1 MDMTFYLFLEQTLN
15 GFQLGV
21 MLFLMA
27 AGLTLVFGI
36 MNMINLAHGSFY
48 MIGAYVAA
56 YVSNVSGSFFIGVAV
71 ALPAAALVGMIVET
85 VALRKLYKHNHLDQV
100 LATFGL
106 ILFFNELT
114 SIIWGPQALFV
125 AIPPLFSGSVEL
137 IPNVPYPIYRLVIIG
152 VGLFVALLMRTLI
165 VKTRTG
171 MLIRAGA
178 SNREMVNALGVD
190 IDRLYTIVFGIGT
203 LLAGLAGAM
212 AGPILATEIG
222 MGENIMILTFV
233 VIIVGGIGSIRGALI
248 GALLV
253 GLVDTYGRA
262 FLPTLLRNFF
272 EDPSVADGVGASASS
287 ISIYLLMAV
296 VLIFKPR
303 GLFQAYG

>member
-1 MDMTFYLFLEQTLN
+1 MTFYLFLEQTLN
-15 GFQLGV
+15 AFQLGV

-56 YVSNVSGSFFIGVAV
+56 YVSNTTGSFFIGVAV
-71 ALPAAALVGMIVET
+71 ALPVAAAVGMAVEII
-85 VALRKLYKHNHLDQV
+85 ALRKLYKRDHLDQV

-125 AIPPLFSGSVEL
+125 AIPPVFSGSIEL
-137 IPNVPYPIYRLVIIG
+137 IPGAPYPIYRLVIIG
-152 VGLFVALLMRTLI
+152 AGLIVALLMRTLI

-178 SNREMVNALGVD
+178 SNREMVSALGVD
-190 IDRLYTIVFGIGT
+190 IDRLYTIVFGLGA
-203 LLAGLAGAM
+203 LLAGLAGAF

-222 MGENIMILTFV
+222 MGENMVWLYRYSVPSRYHRSGFNIAPQFKN
-233 VIIVGGIGSIRGALI
+233 VGWH
-248 GALLV
+248 
-253 GLVDTYGRA
+253 
-262 FLPTLLRNFF
+262 
-272 EDPSVADGVGASASS
+272 
-287 ISIYLLMAV
+287 
-296 VLIFKPR
+296 
-303 GLFQAYG
+303 